1 MGLHDIESIFLEV
14 KWQNT
19 FTYTWIFKQYFK
31 PFFMNNF
38 MVSEMAQPYCYP
50 HFIMFT
56 QKLMK
61 YQYHWLR
68 FISILEV
75 CFYFK
80 ISNEIAHSIY
90 YYWMS
95 NEYYII

>member
-1 MGLHDIESIFLEV
+1 MGIRDTESIFWRSKVTNILLLIHEYS
-14 KWQNT
+14 NN
-19 FTYTWIFKQYFK
+19 ILS
-31 PFFMNNF
+31 PFHERFYSKN

-61 YQYHWLR
+61 YQYHWLK

-75 CFYFK
+75 YK
-80 ISNEIAHSIY
+80 ISNEIARLIY
-90 YYWMS
+90 YY
-95 NEYYII
+95 